1 MGVNDN
7 TMEQQLERLWEEQGE
22 NVGVPQKVRELLNAA
37 FTKVPVSSFPKLPCG
52 KVLEISGDASI
63 SDAVHLLAENSI
75 FSAPVKDPRATS
87 NDPWSVQY
95 IGIVDYASIIL
106 WVLEQAE
113 LAAAAIATGSATA
126 AGMGAGALG
135 ALGALVLGLTGPFA
149 IAGVAT
155 VAVGAAIAGGAVV
168 ERGVKDASSAVDS
181 LGEDFYK
188 LILENEPFK
197 STKVEEITRSYRW
210 APFLPV
216 QHDDSMLTVLLLL
229 TKFRLRSIPI
239 VDIDHGIVQNMISQ
253 SSVVRG
259 FSQCKGRDW
268 FDSLAGKSIQQL
280 GLPVMA
286 PDQVVSVDASK
297 LVLEAFKLMKEK
309 GIGGLPVVAGPDH
322 HIVGSISVRDVRF
335 LLLKSHL
342 FARRSHL
349 TVLEFM
355 KTISEVEAQV
365 GTTPPVTCEKTD
377 LLGKVIETLASK
389 NLYRI
394 YVVDETTRLLGVIT
408 LRDII
413 SCFVSEPPG
422 FFDGYF
428 GGAFKEAFEGS
439 EGHFVSG

>member
-1 MGVNDN
+1 
-7 TMEQQLERLWEEQGE
+7 
-22 NVGVPQKVRELLNAA
+22 
-37 FTKVPVSSFPKLPCG
+37 
-52 KVLEISGDASI
+52 
-63 SDAVHLLAENSI
+63 
-75 FSAPVKDPRATS
+75 
-87 NDPWSVQY
+87 VQY

>member
-113 LAAAAIATGSATA
+113 LAAAAIVTGSATA

-286 PDQVVSVDASK
+286 PDQV
-297 LVLEAFKLMKEK
+297 LCLEIQHRKWL
-309 GIGGLPVVAGPDH
+309 
-322 HIVGSISVRDVRF
+322 S
-335 LLLKSHL
+335 
-342 FARRSHL
+342 
-349 TVLEFM
+349 
-355 KTISEVEAQV
+355 
-365 GTTPPVTCEKTD
+365 
-377 LLGKVIETLASK
+377 
-389 NLYRI
+389 
-394 YVVDETTRLLGVIT
+394 
-408 LRDII
+408 
-413 SCFVSEPPG
+413 
-422 FFDGYF
+422 
-428 GGAFKEAFEGS
+428 
-439 EGHFVSG
+439 

>member
-1 MGVNDN
+1 MGHSD
-7 TMEQQLERLWEEQGE
+7 TSMEEQLQKLWEEQGD
-22 NVGVPQKVRELLNAA
+22 NVGVPEEVRRLLNSA
-37 FTKVPVSSFPKLPCG
+37 FAKVPVSSFPQLPCG
-52 KVLEISGDASI
+52 KVLEISGNASI
-63 SDAVHLLAENSI
+63 SDAVHLLAENNI
-75 FSAPVKDPRATS
+75 FSAPVKDPRAS
-87 NDPWSVQY
+87 PSDPWSVQY

-135 ALGALVLGLTGPFA
+135 ALGALVLGLTGPIA
-149 IAGVAT
+149 MAGVAT
-155 VAVGAAIAGGAVV
+155 VAVGAALAGGAAA

-229 TKFRLRSIPI
+229 TKFRLRSIPV
-239 VDIDHGIVQNMISQ
+239 VDVDQGVVKNMISQ
-253 SSVVRG
+253 SSVVKG
-259 FSQCKGRDW
+259 LSQCQGRDW
-268 FDSLAGKSIQQL
+268 FDSLAAKSIHQL

-309 GIGGLPVVAGPDH
+309 GVGGLPVVAGPDH
-322 HIVGSISVRDVRF
+322 HLVGSISVRDVRF

-355 KTISEVEAQV
+355 KTISEVEAQT
-365 GTTPPVTCEKTD
+365 GTSPPVTCVKTD
-377 LLGKVIETLASK
+377 SLGKVVETLASK

-394 YVVDETTRLLGVIT
+394 YVVDETTRLMGVIT

-413 SCFVSEPPG
+413 GCFVSEPPG

-428 GGAFKEAFEGS
+428 GGAFKEAFDKSS
-439 EGHFVSG
+439 E

>member
-1 MGVNDN
+1 MGHND
-7 TMEQQLERLWEEQGE
+7 TSMEEQLKRLWAEEGE
-22 NVGVPQKVRELLNAA
+22 NVGVPQSVRRLLNSA
-37 FTKVPVSSFPKLPCG
+37 FMKVPVSSFPKLPSD
-52 KVLEISGDASI
+52 KVLEISGNASV
-63 SDAVHLLAENSI
+63 SDAVHLLAENNI
-75 FSAPVKDPRATS
+75 FSAPVKAPRAS
-87 NDPWSVQY
+87 SSDPWSVQY

-113 LAAAAIATGSATA
+113 LAAAAITTGSATA

-135 ALGALVLGLTGPFA
+135 ALGALVLGLTGPIA
-149 IAGVAT
+149 MAGVAT
-155 VAVGAAIAGGAVV
+155 VAVGAALAGGVAA
-168 ERGVKDASSAVDS
+168 ERGAKDASSAVDS

-197 STKVEEITRSYRW
+197 STKVEEITRFYRW

-229 TKFRLRSIPI
+229 TKFRLRSIPV
-239 VDIDHGIVQNMISQ
+239 VDIDKGIVKNMISQ
-253 SSVVRG
+253 SSVVKG
-259 FSQCKGRDW
+259 LAQCQGRDW
-268 FDSLAGKSIQQL
+268 FDTLAAKSVHEV
-280 GLPVMA
+280 GLPVML

-309 GIGGLPVVAGPDH
+309 GIGGLPVVAGPDSH
-322 HIVGSISVRDVRF
+322 LVGSISVRDVRF

-355 KTISEVEAQV
+355 QTIAEVEAQT
-365 GTTPPVTCEKTD
+365 GTSPPVTCAKTD
-377 LLGKVIETLASK
+377 SLGKVIETLASK

-394 YVVDETTRLLGVIT
+394 YVVDETTRLMGVIT

-413 SCFVSEPPG
+413 ACFVSEPPG

-428 GGAFKEAFEGS
+428 GGAFKEAFLDKAS
-439 EGHFVSG
+439 Q